1 MVRKQW
7 FDRKFEFDHLNGTID
22 GILERLNYTGLRLE
36 HKMNSIDPDILELK
50 PGDKWSIKEQ
60 VGHLIDLEPLWR
72 GRVLDMIN
80 NLEEM
85 READLENHKTHEAN
99 HNSRSM
105 DDLIGEFSEARK
117 SFVMEISNVKDQAES
132 LTALHPRLKKPMRL
146 IDLAYFVAEHD
157 DHHLASISLLAEELK
172 SS

>member
-36 HKMNSIDPDILELK
+36 HKMKSIDPNILELK

-80 NLEEM
+80 KLEEM

-105 DDLIGEFSEARK
+105 EDLIGEFSRGTK
-117 SFVMEISNVKDQAES
+117 IF
-132 LTALHPRLKKPMRL
+132 H
-146 IDLAYFVAEHD
+146 
-157 DHHLASISLLAEELK
+157 
-172 SS
+172 